1 MLSMLQGSSNLNFKE
16 KEDLEVDRR
25 ESQWGSLVTRS
36 VLIKWS
42 RATQI

>member
-1 MLSMLQGSSNLNFKE
+1 MLSMLQGSSNLNF